1 MRSNSK
7 QFNGDPSLIPSKLLP
22 SNSKRYS
29 KTSVVS
35 PVRHQIVTLDNVT
48 PLVSLP
54 HAATIHPLSSR
65 RSTGYFRHRGSHDS
79 QSISSITSEE
89 VEPNTPTF
97 LFGHDELSSSLPKDS
112 VFDHDV
118 WVYEYGAE
126 KERDRQ
132 TRQHYVLKQ
141 VLQGNIHVTL
151 DKPTRILDS
160 ACGVGLWSL
169 EMAHDF
175 PNCQVIGIDILPPSE
190 HEGWSLARTGAWSAG
205 QTRNVCFQKQD
216 ILQST
221 LSFDDGSFDFIYQ
234 RDVATVL
241 PFNIWPKLL
250 LEFFRITKPGGKIE
264 LVEYDLHFK
273 NPGPVLNLVNE
284 WYSAA
289 AATIGVRQD
298 YTNYLSEYLERAG
311 YINITEKAID
321 IPIGEWSTDDLQRQY
336 GFLYKEQMKA
346 LFKSMKRWWCTEIKV
361 SPQEYDQVCIDALKE
376 FEEYHSMARWKI
388 FTAEKPKSA

>member
-1 MRSNSK
+1 
-7 QFNGDPSLIPSKLLP
+7 
-22 SNSKRYS
+22 
-29 KTSVVS
+29 
-35 PVRHQIVTLDNVT
+35 
-48 PLVSLP
+48 
-54 HAATIHPLSSR
+54 
-65 RSTGYFRHRGSHDS
+65 
-79 QSISSITSEE
+79 
-89 VEPNTPTF
+89 
-97 LFGHDELSSSLPKDS
+97 
-112 VFDHDV
+112 
-118 WVYEYGAE
+118 
-126 KERDRQ
+126 
-132 TRQHYVLKQ
+132 
-141 VLQGNIHVTL
+141 
-151 DKPTRILDS
+151 
-160 ACGVGLWSL
+160 
-169 EMAHDF
+169 MAHDF

-321 IPIGEWSTDDLQRQY
+321 IPIGEWPTND
-336 GFLYKEQMKA
+336 
-346 LFKSMKRWWCTEIKV
+346 C
-361 SPQEYDQVCIDALKE
+361 
-376 FEEYHSMARWKI
+376 
-388 FTAEKPKSA
+388 KSAIVVSL

>member
-1 MRSNSK
+1 
-7 QFNGDPSLIPSKLLP
+7 
-22 SNSKRYS
+22 
-29 KTSVVS
+29 
-35 PVRHQIVTLDNVT
+35 
-48 PLVSLP
+48 
-54 HAATIHPLSSR
+54 
-65 RSTGYFRHRGSHDS
+65 
-79 QSISSITSEE
+79 
-89 VEPNTPTF
+89 
-97 LFGHDELSSSLPKDS
+97 
-112 VFDHDV
+112 
-118 WVYEYGAE
+118 
-126 KERDRQ
+126 
-132 TRQHYVLKQ
+132 
-141 VLQGNIHVTL
+141 
-151 DKPTRILDS
+151 
-160 ACGVGLWSL
+160 
-169 EMAHDF
+169 MAHDF

-264 LVEYDLHFK
+264 LVEYGNFFIIHVIYSLPLFSQHMHMIDLHFK

-321 IPIGEWSTDDLQRQY
+321 IPIGEWPTND
-336 GFLYKEQMKA
+336 
-346 LFKSMKRWWCTEIKV
+346 C
-361 SPQEYDQVCIDALKE
+361 
-376 FEEYHSMARWKI
+376 
-388 FTAEKPKSA
+388 KSAVVASL